1 MSIWLFLIISNLHH
15 YTDFITEYVEL
26 VGFESSRPWKG
37 TSADSADVKHGEKL
51 TDDDI
56 KYKNQNDKL
65 RAEIARLK
73 KLLEEQNK

>member
-1 MSIWLFLIISNLHH
+1 M
-15 YTDFITEYVEL
+15 
-26 VGFESSRPWKG
+26 VGFESSRSWKD

-73 KLLEEQNK
+73 KLLEEKNK

>member
-1 MSIWLFLIISNLHH
+1 MNLH
-15 YTDFITEYVEL
+15 TNLDLTTEFVEL
-26 VGFESSRPWKG
+26 VGFESSRPWKCN
-37 TSADSADVKHGEKL
+37 SAACTDFKHGEKL

>member
-1 MSIWLFLIISNLHH
+1 
-15 YTDFITEYVEL
+15 L

-73 KLLEEQNK
+73 KLLEEKNK

>member
-1 MSIWLFLIISNLHH
+1 MNLH
-15 YTDFITEYVEL
+15 TNLDLTTEYVEL

>member
-1 MSIWLFLIISNLHH
+1 M
-15 YTDFITEYVEL
+15 DFI
-26 VGFESSRPWKG
+26 
-37 TSADSADVKHGEKL
+37 SADVKHGEKL

-73 KLLEEQNK
+73 KLLEEKNK